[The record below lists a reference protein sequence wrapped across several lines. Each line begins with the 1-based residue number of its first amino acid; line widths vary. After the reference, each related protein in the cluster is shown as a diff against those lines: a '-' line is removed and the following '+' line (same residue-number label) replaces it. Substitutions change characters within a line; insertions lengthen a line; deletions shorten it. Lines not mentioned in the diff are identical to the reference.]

1 MKKICVLFAILFA
14 TLSSFAQ
21 DSKTYVITRSEWYL
35 YNEDKEEWMLQTQN
49 RDVKIN
55 MVTYKNVIN
64 IQAATPTLFRLEE
77 SSKKPIEGKDFTGL
91 SYSALECVEMRDCT
105 VHIVV
110 LDENKN
116 FFLFSVIYN
125 LKGEKVNLRFYAKLD

>member
-1 MKKICVLFAILFA
+1 MKKLLIFIAISFAA
-14 TLSSFAQ
+14 VVSFAQ

-35 YNEDKEEWMLQTQN
+35 YNDLREEWVLQTQN
-49 RDVKIN
+49 KDVKIN

-64 IQAATPTLFRLEE
+64 IQALTPTLFRLDE
-77 SSKKPIEGKDFTGL
+77 SSKKNIEGKDYTGL
-91 SYSALECVEMRDCT
+91 SYSAIECVELRECT

-110 LDENKN
+110 LDENKT

>member
-1 MKKICVLFAILFA
+1 MFISMSIAH
-14 TLSSFAQ
+14 
-21 DSKTYVITRSEWYL
+21 D
-35 YNEDKEEWMLQTQN
+35 
-49 RDVKIN
+49 

>member
-1 MKKICVLFAILFA
+1 MVTFLVTYL
-14 TLSSFAQ
+14 LSFSQ

-35 YNEDKEEWMLQTQN
+35 YNDLKEEWVLQTQN

-64 IQAATPTLFRLEE
+64 IQAATPTLFRLDD
-77 SSKKPIEGKDFTGL
+77 SSKKEIEGKDFVGL
-91 SYSALECVEMRDCT
+91 SYSALECVEWRDCT

-110 LDENKN
+110 LDENKT
-116 FFLFSVIYN
+116 FFLFSVIYY
-125 LKGEKVNLRFYAKLD
+125 LKGEKVNLRFYAKVN